1 MEPDKVTAQKKRLGD
16 FLVENGLLDP
26 KELEKALQIQRNTGK
41 KLGEILVESNLIT
54 ESQVTQTLAFQLG
67 YKVIDLKNMQINPEV
82 FFQIPK
88 DLAIKH
94 QVIPVHLDE
103 RVLTVAMADPLDYE
117 CISDL
122 AFSCGFDI
130 VPVLAPRREIVDLIE
145 QQNEQPRHDR
155 RLGDILKESEKDFSE
170 EKVLQVIP
178 EISPDGDEAQSLE
191 ERSRLAPIIRLANV
205 IISNGIKDRASDI
218 HIEPGQK
225 ECRIRYRVDGILK
238 EGMQLPYW
246 AQGPLISRIKILA
259 SLDISNRRHPQD
271 GAVRIKIED
280 AAVDLRV
287 SVLPSKYGEKIVIR
301 ILDQSNVLIELES
314 LGLSTP
320 QFSTINSLIQRKK
333 GIILVT
339 GPTGSGK
346 STTLYALINKLK
358 SEKTNLMTVE
368 DPIEYSI
375 EGVSQVQ
382 TNPAIDLTFAKCL
395 RAILRQDPNIILIGE
410 IRDRETAEIAF
421 RAAMTGHLVLSTLH
435 TNDAPSTISRLI
447 DIGIPRYLVSTQLV
461 GIIAQRLIRSL
472 CQHCKKN
479 IPFPEDELRLHKIPS
494 HALNADQ
501 LFIEKGCSRCSQE
514 GFRGR
519 VGIYEILEINPA
531 LRELIALGLPEQ
543 QIRAAALSMG
553 MMGLREAGLEKVK
566 EGVTSLSELER
577 VIEID
582 DQLQSFC
589 QKCAKSITIEYLACP
604 YCGEAVTSRCQ
615 SCGKPNQ
622 PDWNFCPFC
631 RHKTE
636 NQSEPLPS

>member
-1 MEPDKVTAQKKRLGD
+1 MEPNKIIAQKKRLGD
-16 FLVENGLLDP
+16 FLVENGVLDP
-26 KELEKALQIQRNTGK
+26 KELEKALQIQRTTGK
-41 KLGEILVESNLIT
+41 KLGEILVDSNLIT

-67 YKVIDLKNMQINPEV
+67 YKVIELKNMQIDPLV
-82 FFQIPK
+82 FSQIPK
-88 DLAIKH
+88 HLAVKH

-122 AFSCGFDI
+122 AFYCGFDI
-130 VPVLAPRREIVDLIE
+130 VPVLASRREIVDLIE
-145 QQNEQPRHDR
+145 QQNEQPHQDR
-155 RLGDILKESEKDFSE
+155 RLGDILKESEKDFSD
-170 EKVLQVIP
+170 EKMIQVIP
-178 EISPDGDEAQSLE
+178 EIVHDGIEDQSLE

-205 IISNGIKDRASDI
+205 IISNGISSRASDI

-238 EGMQLPYW
+238 EGMRLPYW

-259 SLDISNRRHPQD
+259 GLDIANRRLPQD

-301 ILDQSNVLIELES
+301 ILDQSNVKIKLET
-314 LGLSTP
+314 LGLSPP
-320 QFSTINSLIQRKK
+320 QFSTITRLIQRKK

-375 EGVSQVQ
+375 EGVNQVQ
-382 TNPAIDLTFAKCL
+382 TNPGIDLTFAKCL

-410 IRDRETAEIAF
+410 IRDMETAEIAF

-472 CQHCKKN
+472 CPHCKEN
-479 IPFPEDELRLHKIPS
+479 IAFPKEKLKLHKIPN
-494 HALNADQ
+494 HALNEKQ
-501 LFIEKGCSRCSQE
+501 FFTEKGCNRCSQG

-519 VGIYEILEINPA
+519 VGIYEILEIDPA
-531 LRELIALGLPEQ
+531 LRELIASGAPEQ
-543 QIRAAALSMG
+543 QIRAAALSVG
-553 MMGLREAGLEKVK
+553 MMGLREAGVEKVK
-566 EGVTSLSELER
+566 EGITSLTELER
-577 VIEID
+577 VIEVE

-589 QKCAKSITIEYLACP
+589 QKCTKSITIEYLVCP
-604 YCGEAVTSRCQ
+604 YCGEGVTSRCQ
-615 SCGKPNQ
+615 SCGQPNQ
-622 PDWNFCPFC
+622 PDWIFCPFC
-631 RHKTE
+631 KHRTE
-636 NQSEPLPS
+636 TQSAPLPS